1 MVQDELMRSLVQKRI
16 DLHTISEKLNSK
28 RVFIQTNK
36 TPYDTCIQYKKLE
49 DTIKNLANKKRKD
62 AEREM
67 KSIQDQYRSLTDD
80 MKKVRELLAL
90 EDDYIKQCDHL
101 KYLESYI
108 DSKTNHI
115 TDILL
120 DEGYIS
126 RIDDTNHYSFTDWGT
141 IASGIA
147 EVHPLIISKLMV
159 QHNYFI
165 DFSIKQLVGLFS
177 CFTDIKIPDDEKF
190 TVPHS
195 EDAFLQSK
203 LKELQNMYAYYQNKE
218 YEVGIN
224 TGIRYEDSLI
234 FDMTDFAMK
243 WCDCSDEQECKYFI
257 QNDIAEK
264 SISVGDFNKGM
275 LKIVTIARE
284 LANVCEQIGQIELL
298 HKLSQI
304 EGLVLKYITTSQS
317 LYV

>member
-1 MVQDELMRSLVQKRI
+1 M
-16 DLHTISEKLNSK
+16 
-28 RVFIQTNK
+28 
-36 TPYDTCIQYKKLE
+36 
-49 DTIKNLANKKRKD
+49 
-62 AEREM
+62 
-67 KSIQDQYRSLTDD
+67 
-80 MKKVRELLAL
+80 
-90 EDDYIKQCDHL
+90 
-101 KYLESYI
+101 
-108 DSKTNHI
+108 
-115 TDILL
+115 
-120 DEGYIS
+120 
-126 RIDDTNHYSFTDWGT
+126 
-141 IASGIA
+141 
-147 EVHPLIISKLMV
+147 
-159 QHNYFI
+159 
-165 DFSIKQLVGLFS
+165 
-177 CFTDIKIPDDEKF
+177 
-190 TVPHS
+190 VPHS
-195 EDAFLQSK
+195 EDAFLQGK

-275 LKIVTIARE
+275 LKIVTISRE